1 LGVNAK
7 RPVSPIKNPGLSI
20 EGRVVPIKNPG
31 LSIEGRMVPI
41 KKPGAFDRRPRA
53 YDFIVALD

>member
-1 LGVNAK
+1 LFLLFIASKHKGFVNAK
-7 RPVSPIKNPGLSI
+7 RPVS
-20 EGRVVPIKNPG
+20 PIKNPG

-53 YDFIVALD
+53 YNFIVALD